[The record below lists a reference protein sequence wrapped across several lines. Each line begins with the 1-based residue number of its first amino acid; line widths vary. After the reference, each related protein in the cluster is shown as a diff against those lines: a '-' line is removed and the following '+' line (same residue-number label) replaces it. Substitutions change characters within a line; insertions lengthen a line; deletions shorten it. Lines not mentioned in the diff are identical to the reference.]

1 MNKGFTLVEL
11 MVVIAIIGIIAIIA
25 TPNLR
30 SWYWGFQTRGK
41 CDDITNALVTA
52 RMDAIKSGNDVVVAF
67 YTNNNCPGSVA
78 NVSTNEAGTS
88 CYFIVD
94 DANNDCQLST
104 DIPTCFQSGEF
115 NGVVNTLP
123 SSIVFPSSMV
133 PNSAS
138 GFSVPP
144 TYCVVTGLNV
154 QPCSI
159 ASSCTFCTSNV
170 GAVAFQPNGSSF
182 FLGGAAAAL
191 GGSVTIIPGEDASNN
206 DSSRECAIGIIS
218 LTGAVKEFF

>member
-25 TPNLR
+25 TPNLK
-30 SWYWGFQTRGK
+30 SWYWGFQTRGE
-41 CDDITNALVTA
+41 CDDITNALVSA
-52 RMDAIKSGNDVVVAF
+52 RMNAIRNGNDVVVAF
-67 YTNNNCPGSVA
+67 YTNNNCPGNVA
-78 NVSTNEAGTS
+78 GVSTNEAGTS
-88 CYFIVD
+88 CYFIVN
-94 DANNDCQLST
+94 DANNDCQTLT
-104 DIPTCFQSGEF
+104 DVPGCFHAGEL
-115 NGVVNTLP
+115 NGAVNTLP
-123 SSIVFPSSMV
+123 SSIVFPASMV

-154 QPCSI
+154 QPCVI

-182 FLGGAAAAL
+182 FLGGTAATL

-206 DSSRECAIGIIS
+206 DSSRECAIGIVS